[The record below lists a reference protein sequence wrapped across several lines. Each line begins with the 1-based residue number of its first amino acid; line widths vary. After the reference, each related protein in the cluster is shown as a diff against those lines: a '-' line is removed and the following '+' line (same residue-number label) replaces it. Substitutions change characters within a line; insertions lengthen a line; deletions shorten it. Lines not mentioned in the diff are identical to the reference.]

1 MDEEKFDEIM
11 RKALAPEIGD
21 DEIKF
26 LRKTEVRTMKKMS
39 IIRPVIAV
47 AACAALVLGV
57 SKIPDL
63 QAVKNASDH
72 PADSVA
78 EHLENAF
85 TLKVMAA
92 ERSKDG
98 KTGEKEITKEQAVPV
113 IPSVVSDGGIWCGDP
128 TTKMKTVSY
137 FEECPLV
144 CEGTNIQKITYS
156 INKGAFEVL
165 SPKDSGYVLDGK
177 KCSPLNVGW
186 SGPKGFR
193 EGVDHDDF
201 YTSYTVS
208 PDFQT
213 SEKVLV
219 AICNV
224 CGVSEDTYQKLW
236 DFDRTLEDAKEGREE
251 AYDGL
256 TITCEV
262 TYKDGSKET
271 VQVAVGAA
279 IMTPEEAGFEFE
291 APEKNGKSVY
301 TTFQMK

>member
-11 RKALAPEIGD
+11 RKALTPEIGE

-26 LRKTEVRTMKKMS
+26 LRKTEVRTMKKMN
-39 IIRPVIAV
+39 IIKPVIAV

-63 QAVKNASDH
+63 QAVKNASEH
-72 PADSVA
+72 PADSVV
-78 EHLENAF
+78 EQFENAF

-92 ERSKDG
+92 EKNKDG
-98 KTGEKEITKEQAVPV
+98 KNVETEITKEKAVPV
-113 IPSVVSDGGIWCGDP
+113 IPSVVSDGGCWGGDP
-128 TTKMKTVSY
+128 NTKIVTYM
-137 FEECPLV
+137 EECPLI

-165 SPKDSGYVLDGK
+165 SPKDSGYVLAGE
-177 KCSPLNVGW
+177 KCSRLNVGW
-186 SGPKGFR
+186 TGPKGFR

-219 AICNV
+219 AICNE
-224 CGVSEDTYQKLW
+224 CKVSDDTFRKLW
-236 DFDRTLEDAKEGREE
+236 DFDHHTLEDIKEGREE
-251 AYDGL
+251 TYGDL

-279 IMTPEEAGFEFE
+279 VMTPEEAGLEYIV
-291 APEKNGKSVY
+291 PEKNGKSVF

>member
-11 RKALAPEIGD
+11 RKALTPEIGD

-26 LRKTEVRTMKKMS
+26 LRKMEVRTMKKIN
-39 IIRPVIAV
+39 IIKPVIAV

-63 QAVKNASDH
+63 QAVKKAAEH

-92 ERSKDG
+92 EKNKDG
-98 KTGEKEITKEQAVPV
+98 KNVEKEVTKEKAVPV
-113 IPSVVSDGGIWCGDP
+113 VPSVISAGGCWGGNP
-128 TTKMKTVSY
+128 KTKIVDYT
-137 FEECPLV
+137 EECPLV
-144 CEGTNIQKITYS
+144 CEGTNIQKITYT

-165 SPKDSGYVLDGK
+165 SPKDSGYVLEGK
-177 KCSPLNVGW
+177 KCSRLKVGW
-186 SGPKGFR
+186 TGPKGFR
-193 EGVDHDDF
+193 EGVDDDDF
-201 YTSYTVS
+201 YTSYTIS
-208 PDFQT
+208 PDFQV
-213 SEKVLV
+213 SENVLV
-219 AICNV
+219 AICNE
-224 CGVSEDTYQKLW
+224 CKVSDNTYRKLW
-236 DFDRTLEDAKEGREE
+236 DFDHHTLEDIKEGREE
-251 AYDGL
+251 TYDDL

-271 VQVAVGAA
+271 VQVAVGTA
-279 IMTPEEAGFEFE
+279 IMTPEEAGFEHE
-291 APEKNGKSVY
+291 VPQKNGKSVY